1 MIVYGIKNC
10 DKVCAA
16 LKQLKADGVEHSLHD
31 VRQDG
36 IDLSLVNAMLADID
50 LGHLINK
57 RSTTWKQLSDA
68 QKADLKAD
76 LIVDY
81 PTLMKRPVIFE
92 SGTYR
97 IGL

>member
-10 DKVCAA
+10 DKVRAA
-16 LKQLKADGVEHSLHD
+16 QKQLKADGVEHRLHD

-36 IDLSLVNAMLADID
+36 MDLALVEDMLNDID
-50 LGHLINK
+50 LAQLINK

-68 QKADLKAD
+68 EKADLKAA
-76 LIVDY
+76 LIVAN

-92 SGTYR
+92 AGAYR